1 MFVATVLVLA
11 IGGTGATAPQP
22 TRADTACASRKVPLE
37 GRKSP
42 LDSVTFT
49 VANQP
54 VKVCYGR
61 PSARGRKM
69 IGGQVPYGK
78 LWRTGANEPTIFFTP
93 VTLYV
98 AGIKV
103 PTGTY
108 SLYTV
113 PGPREWEVI
122 VNRSTS
128 QWGEE
133 SNYTKE
139 VKAQELGRAKV
150 KSEELKTPV
159 ETFTI
164 KAEPAG
170 NQAATLLVEWEKTRV
185 RIPVEVGKVDVGSL
199 STYRSLTPSIR
210 RSTSSSVV

>member
-1 MFVATVLVLA
+1 MLTMPFVPLLA
-11 IGGTGATAPQP
+11 IASLAGATPAEMRPFP
-22 TRADTACASRKVPLE
+22 SASVDTACQVLHPSTVPAK

-42 LDSVTFT
+42 LDSLTFQ
-49 VANQP
+49 VAQQP

-61 PSARGRKM
+61 PSSRGRAM
-69 IGGQVPYGK
+69 IGGDNVPFGK

-93 VTLYV
+93 MAITV

-103 PTGTY
+103 PPGKY

-113 PGPREWEVI
+113 PRPKEWQVI

-133 SNYTKE
+133 SNYTPT
-139 VKAQELGRAKV
+139 VKAQEVGRATV
-150 KSEELKTPV
+150 PAEQVNAPV

-164 KAEPAG
+164 RAVPAG
-170 NQAATLLVEWEKTRV
+170 ADGVGLVLEWERTRI
-185 RIPVEVGKVDVGSL
+185 RIPIA
-199 STYRSLTPSIR
+199 PA
-210 RSTSSSVV
+210 